1 MATLNYVDIPSCATR
16 LPSNSRAGAARPSP
30 KVITSLPR
38 PEQSSSA
45 ASSPVSAQPLSSTLS
60 PSKLALNSIPQLL
73 LSSTLSIPANA
84 PTAPRSNSS
93 ISGTGG
99 AKGVPRLL
107 SGRDP
112 LSIPITTVN
121 FKRFVSKVGP
131 VFWLQ
136 DRLEEIV
143 MWRKGSKYTG
153 VWMATYAFLCYFPRL
168 FLLLPYVIVL
178 SVIIATHPALNHPD
192 GYDCEEAKAPAPTPA
207 QTAEGSVDWLANVQA
222 IQNLMGA
229 FRQTFLPALHNLFRV
244 LLRARLARLVDNDR
258 LDDRHWRAEL
268 REVEL
273 FENERWSV
281 GTGTGAEDDGEWAK
295 GPLKPGERKAWTRGR
310 DGWSGVDEDGASDVS
325 SKLTFALEPGWAF
338 VETEDWRPDVE
349 GDWAVPASADDGTF
363 LFQLELT
370 VRTDARLQ
378 PSCY

>member
-1 MATLNYVDIPSCATR
+1 
-16 LPSNSRAGAARPSP
+16 
-30 KVITSLPR
+30 
-38 PEQSSSA
+38 
-45 ASSPVSAQPLSSTLS
+45 
-60 PSKLALNSIPQLL
+60 
-73 LSSTLSIPANA
+73 
-84 PTAPRSNSS
+84 
-93 ISGTGG
+93 
-99 AKGVPRLL
+99 
-107 SGRDP
+107 
-112 LSIPITTVN
+112 
-121 FKRFVSKVGP
+121 
-131 VFWLQ
+131 
-136 DRLEEIV
+136 

-229 FRQTFLPALHNLFRV
+229 FSDVYDFLLPVVPHFTHGTSLTPVLFSLTLVALLLSLPLLALVPLRATFLALGLLPLLCTHPYSRQTFLPALHNLFRV

-325 SKLTFALEPGWAF
+325 KLTFALEPGWAF

-349 GDWAVPASADDGTF
+349 GDWAVPASADDAGWVYTNDSW
-363 LFQLELT
+363 LDPRPMPLNDWKT
-370 VRTDARLQ
+370 AGMTRRRRWTRRVYYDPGVAAR
-378 PSCY
+378 